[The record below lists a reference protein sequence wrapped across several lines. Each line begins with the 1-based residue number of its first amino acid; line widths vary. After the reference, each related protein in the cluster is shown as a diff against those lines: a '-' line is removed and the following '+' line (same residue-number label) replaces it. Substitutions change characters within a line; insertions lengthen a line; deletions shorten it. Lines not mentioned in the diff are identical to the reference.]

1 MRPLICHDCVNWKCN
16 TFSYDELLA
25 TWNEVIG
32 TPITPGHLRRY
43 HKAAASSGL
52 PLEEVRIGY
61 KYCAAGKLSRFYL
74 MKGAHDT
81 RPPRAVLSC
90 SQFTADPAG
99 SFAAI
104 WRICSEETHGPS
116 EYRGIRFVPGLFE
129 HKTYTRIPLYGS
141 VRPRVE
147 RSAERCN
154 TCGGQAKRVLVVEL
168 RKVFCCNE
176 HYLAWWA
183 KRYREEYQRL
193 AE

>member
-1 MRPLICHDCVNWKCN
+1 VNWKCN

-52 PLEEVRIGY
+52 SLEEVRIGY